1 MQPTKLLPR
10 AVQKPQR
17 WVSMAHPLR
26 RLTLLLPAL
35 CPPHS
40 GSGAVAA
47 LGVLPAD
54 PLAAQ
59 APQCDLATGQAM
71 ASLGAPRNKKH
82 GRTAAPAHCTANN
95 ASARNTRPWTDWG
108 LPREADARGLG
119 AT

>member
-10 AVQKPQR
+10 AVQRPQG

-59 APQCDLATGQAM
+59 APQCDLANGQAM
-71 ASLGAPRNKKH
+71 ASLGAPAAH
-82 GRTAAPAHCTANN
+82 GRQPRTAIVMTRARQRGAMLRKPLPGLARACHCK
-95 ASARNTRPWTDWG
+95 
-108 LPREADARGLG
+108 L
-119 AT
+119 